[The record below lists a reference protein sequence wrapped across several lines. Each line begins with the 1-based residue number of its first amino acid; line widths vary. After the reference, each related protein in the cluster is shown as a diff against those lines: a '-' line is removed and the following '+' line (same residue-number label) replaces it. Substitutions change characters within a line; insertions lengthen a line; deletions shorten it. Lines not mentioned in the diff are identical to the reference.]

1 MSGRGKAILRFGVVA
16 VGKEYI
22 TLDQLL
28 HALNTQSVNDLE
40 KGEHKL
46 VGTILY
52 EQGALNLEQFHEVL
66 DYCWFIR
73 ANTNA

>member
-1 MSGRGKAILRFGVVA
+1 MKNSRTIKPFGEVA
-16 VGKEYI
+16 LAKKYI